1 MNNTE
6 HKQKILP
13 VLQTV
18 VDRLKVCKEF
28 NLTNVTFVCIQH
40 LLFTTV
46 DLIKSL
52 IMLGAKPSNIHIMG
66 KIYSTCPDV
75 VGQIIKLGVVYYHYT
90 QPQQL
95 GSFNDFFNRDIANM
109 WNKVSSTLLNT
120 KSNTIIILDDGSK
133 CIANI
138 PKSLSD
144 NYTVFAV
151 EQTSSGIAHI
161 KKNSITV
168 PLINVAFS
176 AAKQLL
182 ESPMIA
188 RAVATKLDKFLSLY
202 SGGFTSGVVGL
213 GVIGRAV
220 VQKLLSFNHKV
231 LVYDKIKEKCN
242 FINSVNVVNSTQLLF
257 QEADYIFGCTGE
269 DISISININEIQGI
283 KNLISCSSQDI
294 EFQSLL
300 KIIQNNY
307 SNTVLNVLS
316 NLCLPLDNG
325 IIKIY
330 RGGYPINLDN
340 SGESVPAKDIQLTRG
355 LLLGGIIQAIFQ
367 LIQEPKPECKEY
379 MLDTKIQKL
388 IVQELMVNGT
398 EQISHESLVMNFLDK
413 EWIKNNSVGCFMEK
427 PIVFPENLFNTTS

>member
-1 MNNTE
+1 MSNTE

-13 VLQTV
+13 VLQTI
-18 VDRLKVCKEF
+18 VDRLKVCKDI
-28 NLTNVTFVCIQH
+28 NLTDVTFVCIQH
-40 LLFTTV
+40 LLFTTI

-66 KIYSTCPDV
+66 KIYSTCPEV
-75 VGQIIKLGVVYYHYT
+75 VEQIIKLGVIHYHCT

-95 GSFNDFFNRDIANM
+95 GNFNDCFNKDIANM
-109 WNKVSSTLLNT
+109 WNKVSNTLINT
-120 KSNTIIILDDGSK
+120 KSNNIIILDDGSK
-133 CIANI
+133 CITNI

-161 KKNSITV
+161 KKTNITV
-168 PLINVAFS
+168 PVVNVAFS

-188 RAVATKLDKFLSLY
+188 RAVEIKLDKFLSLRS
-202 SGGFTSGVVGL
+202 SGLTSGVVGL

-231 LVYDKIKEKCN
+231 IVYDKIKEKCN
-242 FINSVNVVNSTQLLF
+242 FINSVKVANSTQLLF

-307 SNTVLNVLS
+307 PNMISDVLS

-340 SGESVPAKDIQLTRG
+340 SGESVPAQDIQLTRG

-367 LIQEPKPECKEY
+367 LIQEPKLESKQY
-379 MLDTKIQKL
+379 MLDPKIQKL
-388 IVQELMVNGT
+388 IVQELMINRLS
-398 EQISHESLVMNFLDK
+398 QISDESLVMNFLDE
-413 EWIKNNSVGCFMEK
+413 EWIKNNSIGCSTKK
-427 PIVFPENLFNTTS
+427 PIIFPESLFNVT